1 MTYYNDD
8 RGIPLLFW
16 SLFVLIVGIPTFLII
31 LYWLGH

>member
-16 SLFVLIVGIPTFLII
+16 SLFVLIVGVPVFLII
-31 LYWLGH
+31 LDYLRH